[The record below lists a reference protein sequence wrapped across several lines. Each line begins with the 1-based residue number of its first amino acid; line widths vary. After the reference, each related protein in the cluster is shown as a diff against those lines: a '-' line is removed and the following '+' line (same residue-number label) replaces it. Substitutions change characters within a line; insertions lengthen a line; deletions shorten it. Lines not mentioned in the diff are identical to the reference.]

1 MYRLNK
7 DTVPTGEL
15 IKALVDDFKATKMA
29 RLQKLDR
36 YYKGQHDILGRV
48 IEDTSKPNNK
58 IVNPYPKY
66 ITDMITGYFMGSPV
80 KYGTQDDENLMEKL
94 QDVLDKNADST
105 HNMELSKQ
113 VSIFGV
119 GFELLYLKE
128 VPNAVS
134 EIRYALLEPDKTFMV
149 YDNSID
155 SEPLFAVRF
164 YEEYDFISKETKE
177 FYEVYTSDE
186 YIMFT
191 GDSKGLVEVERL
203 EHFFGDV
210 PVIEYKNNAE
220 GLGDFELV
228 LSLIDAYD
236 LAVSD
241 TANDLSYF
249 SDAYMKL
256 TGMELID
263 PSQVPLEAG
272 ETFADALERL
282 ATDYPESNF
291 VTTTDLIAM
300 KQNRMLILP
309 EGSDAQFLTKSVDYQ
324 SVEVYKTRTREDIH
338 KFSMTPDLTD
348 KNFASNTSGV
358 AMKYKER
365 GIELV
370 AISKEHM
377 FKSSLM
383 KRVQMIT
390 NLFNIRGGNHDYSQ
404 VFFSFTRNI
413 PQDNETAVK
422 MAKELLGLVSHETA
436 LGTLPSSIVDDTA
449 YEMEKL
455 QEEKTNPSSMYGNLD
470 SE

>member
-48 IEDTSKPNNK
+48 IEDTSKPNNR

-66 ITDMITGYFMGSPV
+66 ITDMAVGYFMGSPV
-80 KYGTQDDENLMEKL
+80 KYGSQDDESLMEKL
-94 QDVLDKNADST
+94 QSVLDRNADST

-164 YEEYDFISKETKE
+164 YEEYDFISKESKE
-177 FYEVYTSDE
+177 FYEVYTSEE
-186 YIMFT
+186 YILFT

-220 GLGDFELV
+220 RLGDFELV
-228 LSLIDAYD
+228 LTLIDAYD

-256 TGMELID
+256 SGMELVD
-263 PSQVPLEAG
+263 PSQIPLEAG
-272 ETFADALERL
+272 ETFAEALDRL

-309 EGSDAQFLTKSVDYQ
+309 KDSDAQFLTKSVDYQ

-348 KNFASNTSGV
+348 TSFASNASGV
-358 AMKYKER
+358 AMKYKLLGLENTA
-365 GIELV
+365 V
-370 AISKEHM
+370 TKENM
-377 FKSSLM
+377 FKGSLQV
-383 KRVQMIT
+383 RVKLIT
-390 NLFNIRGGNHDYSQ
+390 HMLNVRGGNHDYNQ
-404 VFFSFTRNI
+404 VFFSFSRNT
-413 PQDNETAVK
+413 PQDNEAIVK

-455 QEEKTNPSSMYGNLD
+455 QEEKTDPSSMYGNLA